1 MMVRAPTLFARVEFF
16 QVFLLALFSHGR
28 LPLLRPQSLLPVP
41 KQADRLLE
49 LGFQEEV
56 AELVKSCPVG
66 RQTLLFSATMNTKV
80 DDLASLA
87 LNKVGARVRLY
98 AGLAQARWSL
108 GAAVRV

>member
-1 MMVRAPTLFARVEFF
+1 MVFVGC
-16 QVFLLALFSHGR
+16 FS
-28 LPLLRPQSLLPVP
+28 LS
-41 KQADRLLE
+41 QADRLLE

-87 LNKVGARVRLY
+87 LNKVG
-98 AGLAQARWSL
+98 GLVCLFVSVCCRAAKICWGCALAAPFSL
-108 GAAVRV
+108 SFGWCFRSWIWCHYREEIRSVLWI